1 VLVNNSTN
9 ISTTNYRLS
18 PQIIDDKNKA
28 HVMCG
33 SSGIVCLLNKSV
45 DSTVR
50 VDNSFLEYN
59 LKDPFKGTHQNLWK
73 QETNDYWA
81 DYIYPPRPIV
91 HQ

>member
-1 VLVNNSTN
+1 MRIWVNNSTN

-45 DSTVR
+45 DSRVR
-50 VDNSFLEYN
+50 VDNAFLEYN
-59 LKDPFKGTHQNLWK
+59 LKDPFKGTHQNFGSK
-73 QETNDYWA
+73 KPMTTGRI
-81 DYIYPPRPIV
+81 IYTLRD
-91 HQ
+91 Q